1 LTDNLNGTFTY
12 INENGL
18 ETTIAFPTDNFSGSF
33 LDLTNVPT
41 NLDIDSTDDFSGSF
55 DDLTDIPADITDGDN
70 DTTYSAGNGLNLSG
84 TEFSINNAQL
94 TPDFANLT
102 NVPVNLDTDSADDF
116 SGSFTDLTN
125 VPTNLDIDSTDDF
138 SGNYND
144 LIDIPAM
151 QSLYA
156 NNGSLSSN
164 RTLDGNG
171 NRLDFTN
178 INGGLNIAGATT
190 GTGNINTTDGALV
203 HIKQAA
209 TWSGLTPWALY
220 VEGYTN
226 LNGFRINGGDN
237 PRGIFTEGNQL
248 GFAIRDDK
256 LITFTQNNN
265 DTRLSILPGGIL
277 QFHEYGTGTITGS
290 ETQLLG
296 VESNGRVVEVDLSSV
311 SSVTGT
317 EGSIFYADSDGTTTE
332 NNTDLFWDA
341 TNNRLGIGTNS
352 PTHKMQVSGQVRAT
366 SFANANGTSGNPSYR
381 FNSDSDT
388 GMYRAATNQLA
399 FSTNGIEAVLIDAS
413 QNIGIGTTSPS
424 HKLHVAGNVR
434 SNRSLSNNGSE
445 DTPSFTFTNDR
456 DTGIYRAAEDEIAI
470 STGGQEALRIDRLKN
485 VGIGIATPNSTL
497 HANGSLATAIIKTI
511 GNISLNATHHTVI
524 LGGNHS
530 VTLPT
535 ASTSTGRMYIIK
547 NPNGSTV
554 STSSYLDESGSSK
567 NELKSNSIIW
577 LQSDGSDWQLINNIS
592 SSNNTSAGN
601 NGNGITG
608 TPTNAITADHMDDG
622 QNGTANNFTLN
633 IRNTTGA
640 PIDYEV
646 LIENTPYA
654 TISGLVLN
662 NHTYQAIDNGD
673 GTYNHIFTS
682 TSSLGSFASI
692 SITGGNNIQPPGSG
706 LSCRCVSFYE
716 L

>member
-1 LTDNLNGTFTY
+1 
-12 INENGL
+12 
-18 ETTIAFPTDNFSGSF
+18 
-33 LDLTNVPT
+33 
-41 NLDIDSTDDFSGSF
+41 
-55 DDLTDIPADITDGDN
+55 
-70 DTTYSAGNGLNLSG
+70 
-84 TEFSINNAQL
+84 
-94 TPDFANLT
+94 
-102 NVPVNLDTDSADDF
+102 
-116 SGSFTDLTN
+116 LTN

-226 LNGFRINGGDN
+226 LNGFRINGADN

-654 TISGLVLN
+654 TIPGLVLN

-706 LSCRCVSFYE
+706 LSCGCVSFYE